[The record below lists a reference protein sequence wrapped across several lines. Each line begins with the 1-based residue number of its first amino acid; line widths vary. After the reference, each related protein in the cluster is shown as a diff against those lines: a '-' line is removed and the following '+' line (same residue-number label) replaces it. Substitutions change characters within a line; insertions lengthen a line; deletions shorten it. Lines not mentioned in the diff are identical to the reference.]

1 MLGGSH
7 LNGFVPMW
15 KVKER
20 AEAQRAPDEG
30 STGTGYMSSALQLS
44 TKADGQDCTC
54 PHSVSR
60 RYQFGAWG
68 PTAKGTSVC

>member
-20 AEAQRAPDEG
+20 AKAQRAPDEG
-30 STGTGYMSSALQLS
+30 STGTGTYVL
-44 TKADGQDCTC
+44 C
-54 PHSVSR
+54 
-60 RYQFGAWG
+60 
-68 PTAKGTSVC
+68 PTAEH